1 MVLYPISSI
10 YHFPACVCVWFSFCV
25 CFSHH
30 KLIDRH
36 YLCVLKK
43 ALARYFAHA
52 CKVLRTVLASVD
64 GMFELLFDL
73 LGPLTS
79 RGAKARED
87 MEKGRERRKSEGERS
102 EAGRTL
108 FVRNL
113 PYSTTDDQLASVF
126 AEYGA
131 VKTCFTIKD
140 KGVYTTEIFSNR

>member
-10 YHFPACVCVWFSFCV
+10 YHFPLVFVFGF
-25 CFSHH
+25 FPHH
-30 KLIDRH
+30 QLIDRH
-36 YLCVLKK
+36 YFVCFEEG
-43 ALARYFAHA
+43 ARYIFCA
-52 CKVLRTVLASVD
+52 CVQSIARTVLASVD

-79 RGAKARED
+79 RGAKARGD

-131 VKTCFTIKD
+131 VKTCFTVKD